1 MGFPGGSDCKE
12 SAYNAEDL
20 GLTLCGEDPLEKG
33 MATHSSFLAWR
44 SQWTEELDG
53 LKSPWRRRV
62 GHDWVTNTIH
72 CVCIYI
78 LFQILFQ
85 AIEYRSLC
93 CYSRSLLSVCFGVQQ
108 CVCVNPSLLVRLS
121 SHPSPHY
128 LHWPL
133 LVTVSLLSVSVDLF
147 LLYK

>member
-53 LKSPWRRRV
+53 LKSMASQSRTRLSDQ
-62 GHDWVTNTIH
+62 HYTLY
-72 CVCIYI
+72 VCIYI

-93 CYSRSLLSVCFGVQQ
+93 CYSRSLLSVCFWVWQ

-121 SHPSPHY
+121 SHPSPRY
-128 LHWPL
+128 LH
-133 LVTVSLLSVSVDLF
+133 
-147 LLYK
+147 